1 MSNLRQVFCFFLGTV
16 IFFTASLSAQD
27 KKLYSFSFNNLS
39 QSVIL
44 DSVSV
49 ITGKKIF
56 YDFSSLDTTKNSLEF
71 KGVTVDQFLVELL
84 KKTKLN
90 FYISNRD
97 EIFIVEK
104 KIAVTTSLTLS
115 DLTAEPKSPTNN
127 QSSTVSVTPQGKS
140 GFNQQIENKLIE
152 IGSKLNPSSAS
163 KIVLAGYVKDINSG
177 EGIVGATVYAVAQK
191 QGVVT
196 DAFGFYSIKLPAGR
210 SSLNISSSGMKP
222 TRREIMA
229 YGDGQLTIE
238 MQEFVPTLKAVT
250 VVAEKNSNVRRM
262 QMGVEKLTA
271 RTIKSVPVLLGEPD
285 VLRVLLTLPGVTSVG
300 EASTGF
306 NVRGGSTDQNLI
318 LLNDATIYNPSHV
331 FGFFSAFNPD
341 QIKSAELYKSSI
353 PERFGGRLSSVL
365 DIATRD
371 GNAKNWT
378 GSAGI
383 GPLTSKFN
391 IEGPLV
397 KNKTTLL
404 AGVRTSYSDWI
415 IKQIPDPSYRN
426 SSASF
431 YDVNLHVA
439 HKLGKKD
446 DLYFT
451 FYKSADQFRLGNDT
465 TFSYANQNLVAK
477 WKHVY
482 SNKLYSTV
490 TVGQDQYNYNVKG
503 DLGSVKGYQLQFGIK
518 QQHYRTEFNYTA
530 SNKHTVNAGV
540 NLINYQITPGSIK
553 PSGNPSKVAVDQV
566 SPEQAREIALYIG
579 DKYTINDKL
588 SVSLGYRH
596 SLFQSLGQ
604 QKVYDYASGLPRDQS
619 TVIDSTVYG
628 TGRVAKT
635 YQGPEL
641 RFSLRYVLNDQTS
654 IKFSYNNIRQYIH
667 LLSNT
672 TAISPTD
679 IWKLSDAHIKPQL
692 GQQFSL
698 GLYRDFPKSGLETSV
713 EIYYKSI
720 DNFLDYKSGAQIV
733 MNKQIERDVLTTKGK
748 AYGAEFMI
756 KKVSGKLN
764 GWMSYA
770 YSRIFLKMD
779 DPIAGQIINKGN
791 PYPANFDKPHAVNIV
806 GNYKFTHRYALS
818 LNVQYST
825 GRPITLPIA
834 IFDLGGS
841 QRVLYSERNQY
852 RVPDYFRTDLSFNIE
867 GNHKVKQKTHNSWS
881 LGVYNLTARRNP
893 YSVYFVEENG
903 KIKGYKLSVIGT
915 AIPYVTFNIRF

>member
-1 MSNLRQVFCFFLGTV
+1 MKYINPIYYFICLSSFFL
-16 IFFTASLSAQD
+16 ASSANAQES
-27 KKLYSFSFNNLS
+27 KIYSFRFNQLTSSAILDSVTAITGYSVFYDVSSLDTVKKTILLQDVTLDHFLTSLFKGTSSSYYVTPNKEIFVVDKGSLVFTTLNIQQLRKQRVDNQLDRKPIDMSVEQEKNNLS
-39 QSVIL
+39 QQV
-44 DSVSV
+44 
-49 ITGKKIF
+49 
-56 YDFSSLDTTKNSLEF
+56 
-71 KGVTVDQFLVELL
+71 
-84 KKTKLN
+84 
-90 FYISNRD
+90 
-97 EIFIVEK
+97 
-104 KIAVTTSLTLS
+104 
-115 DLTAEPKSPTNN
+115 
-127 QSSTVSVTPQGKS
+127 
-140 GFNQQIENKLIE
+140 ENKLIE
-152 IGSKLNPSSAS
+152 IGSKQKPSSAA
-163 KIVLAGYVKDINSG
+163 KIVLAGYVKDVNTG
-177 EGIVGATVYAVAQK
+177 EGIVGATVYAVSQK

-196 DAFGFYSIKLPAGR
+196 DAFGFFSIKLPLGR
-210 SSLNISSSGMKP
+210 STLNISSTGMKP

-229 YGDGQLTIE
+229 YGDGQLIIE
-238 MQEFVPTLKAVT
+238 MKENVPTLKAVT
-250 VVAEKNSNVRRM
+250 IVSEKNSNVRRM
-262 QMGVEKLTA
+262 QMGVERLTA

-391 IEGPLV
+391 LEGPLV
-397 KNKTTLL
+397 KEKTTVLL
-404 AGVRTSYSDWI
+404 GARSSYSDWI
-415 IKQIPDPSYRN
+415 IKQIPDPAYKN

-431 YDVNLHVA
+431 YDVNLHIA
-439 HKLGKKD
+439 HKLSKKD
-446 DLYFT
+446 DVYLT

-465 TFSYANQNLVAK
+465 TFSYANQNVVAK
-477 WKHVY
+477 WKHVFN
-482 SNKLYSTV
+482 NKMYSTV
-490 TVGQDQYNYNVKG
+490 TIGQDLYSYNVKG
-503 DLGSVKGYQLQFGIK
+503 DLGSVKGYLLKFGIQ
-518 QQHYRTEFNYTA
+518 QQHVRTEFNYAA
-530 SNKHTVNAGV
+530 SNKHTFNGGLMMV
-540 NLINYQITPGSIK
+540 NYQIAPGAIS
-553 PSGNPSKVAVDQV
+553 PSGNASKVAEDKVAR
-566 SPEQAREIALYIG
+566 EQAREIALYIG
-579 DKYTINDKL
+579 DKYTISDKL
-588 SVSLGYRH
+588 SISLGYRH
-596 SLFQSLGQ
+596 SIFQSLGQ
-604 QKVYDYASGLPRDQS
+604 QKVYNYAKGLPRDQS
-619 TVIDSTVYG
+619 TVVDSSTYG
-628 TGRVAKT
+628 IGKVAKT
-635 YQGPEL
+635 YHGPEL

-679 IWKLSDAHIKPQL
+679 IWKLSDAHIQPQL
-692 GQQFSL
+692 GQQFSF
-698 GLYRDFPKSGLETSV
+698 GFYRDFPKSGLETSL

-733 MNKQIERDVLTTKGK
+733 MNKHIERDVLTTKGK
-748 AYGAEFMI
+748 AYGAEFML
-756 KKVSGKLN
+756 KKVSGKLT

-770 YSRIFLKMD
+770 YSRILLKMD

-791 PYPANFDKPHAVNIV
+791 PYPANFDKPHAVNFV

-818 LNVQYST
+818 LNLQYST

-881 LGVYNLTARRNP
+881 LGVYNLTGRRNP

-903 KIKGYKLSVIGT
+903 KIKGYKLSVIGA

>member
-1 MSNLRQVFCFFLGTV
+1 MRRNRSLYYFFSFVLMLLAG
-16 IFFTASLSAQD
+16 SMKAQD
-27 KKLYSFSFNNLS
+27 KKLYSFVFNNLS
-39 QSVIL
+39 QSAVL
-44 DSVSV
+44 DSISSSTR
-49 ITGKKIF
+49 IKIF
-56 YDFSSLDTTKNSLEF
+56 YDPYSMDT
-71 KGVTVDQFLVELL
+71 V
-84 KKTKLN
+84 KKTTVVRDVTIDQLLMEVLKGTSLN
-90 FYISNRD
+90 FYLTNRD
-97 EIFIVEK
+97 EIFIVDKSYQIVTQLNIQESSKERKASQIVLESISAEALQDK
-104 KIAVTTSLTLS
+104 KTDV
-115 DLTAEPKSPTNN
+115 
-127 QSSTVSVTPQGKS
+127 
-140 GFNQQIENKLIE
+140 QQLENKLIE
-152 IGSKLNPSSAS
+152 VGSKQNPTSAS

-196 DAFGFYSIKLPAGR
+196 DAFGFFSIKLPVGR
-210 SSLNISSSGMKP
+210 STLNISSTGMKP
-222 TRREIMA
+222 TRREVMA
-229 YGDGQLTIE
+229 YGDGQLVVE
-238 MQEFVPTLKAVT
+238 MKENVPTLKAVT

-262 QMGVEKLTA
+262 QMGVERLTA

-371 GNAKNWT
+371 GNSKNWT
-378 GSAGI
+378 GTAGI

-397 KNKTTLL
+397 KDKTTLL

-415 IKQIPDPSYRN
+415 IKQIPDPSYKN

-431 YDVNLHVA
+431 YDVNLHLA
-439 HKLGKKD
+439 HKLSKKD
-446 DLYFT
+446 DLYMT

-465 TFSYANQNLVAK
+465 TFSYANQNIVAK

-490 TVGQDQYNYNVKG
+490 TAGQDQYNYNVKG
-503 DLGSVKGYQLQFGIK
+503 DLGSVKGYQLKFGIK
-518 QQHYRTEFNYTA
+518 QQHFRTEFNYTA
-530 SNKHTVNAGV
+530 SNKHSFNGGV
-540 NLINYQITPGSIK
+540 MMVNYQIAPGSLA
-553 PSGNPSKVAVDQV
+553 PSGNSSKVADDKVTV
-566 SPEQAREIALYIG
+566 EQAREIAIYLG
-579 DKYTINDKL
+579 DKYSISDQL
-588 SVSLGYRH
+588 SVSIGYRH

-604 QKVYDYASGLPRDQS
+604 QTVYDYANGLPRDQS
-619 TVIDSTVYG
+619 TILDSTVFG
-628 TGRVAKT
+628 PGKVAKT

-641 RFSLRYVLNDQTS
+641 RFSMRYVFNEQTS
-654 IKFSYNNIRQYIH
+654 LKFSYNNIRQYIH

-679 IWKLSDAHIKPQL
+679 IWKLSDAHIRPQL
-692 GQQFSL
+692 GQQVSF
-698 GLYRDFPKSGLETSV
+698 GLYRDFPKFGLETSV

-720 DNFLDYKSGAQIV
+720 NNFLDYKSGAQIV
-733 MNKQIERDVLTTKGK
+733 MNKNIERDVLTTKGE

-756 KKVSGKLN
+756 KKTSGKLN

-770 YSRIFLKMD
+770 YSRILLSMD

-791 PYPANFDKPHAVNIV
+791 PYPANFDKPHAVNFV

-818 LNVQYST
+818 LNMQYST

-852 RVPDYFRTDLSFNIE
+852 RVPDYFRADVSFNIE

-881 LGVYNLTARRNP
+881 IGVYNATARRNP

-915 AIPYVTFNIRF
+915 AIPYITFNIRF

>member
-1 MSNLRQVFCFFLGTV
+1 MRRRKLLYFFILFSSFFL
-16 IFFTASLSAQD
+16 ASPVNAQD
-27 KKLYSFSFNNLS
+27 SKLYTFRFNQLTS
-39 QSVIL
+39 SVIL
-44 DSVSV
+44 DSIKT
-49 ITGKKIF
+49 ITGYSVY
-56 YDFSSLDTTKNSLEF
+56 YDVAALDTVKRTILQHD
-71 KGVTVDQFLVELL
+71 VTLPQFLTSLFKE
-84 KKTKLN
+84 TTSTY
-90 FYISNRD
+90 YITGNK
-97 EIFIVEK
+97 EIFIINKGDQVY
-104 KIAVTTSLTLS
+104 TSLNIQEPRNRKVENELNQKTV
-115 DLTAEPKSPTNN
+115 DLPIVQENN
-127 QSSTVSVTPQGKS
+127 NSS
-140 GFNQQIENKLIE
+140 QQLENKLIE
-152 IGSKLNPSSAS
+152 IGSKQRPSTSA
-163 KIVLAGYVKDINSG
+163 KIVLAGYVKDANTG
-177 EGIVGATVYAVAQK
+177 EGIVGATVYAVTQK

-196 DAFGFYSIKLPAGR
+196 DAFGFFSIKLPVGR
-210 SSLNISSSGMKP
+210 STVNISSTGMKP
-222 TRREIMA
+222 TRREVMA
-229 YGDGQLTIE
+229 YGDGQLIIE
-238 MQEFVPTLKAVT
+238 MKENVPTLKAVT
-250 VVAEKNSNVRRM
+250 IVAEKNSNVRRM
-262 QMGVEKLTA
+262 QMGVERLTA

-383 GPLTSKFN
+383 GPLTSKLN
-391 IEGPLV
+391 LEGPLV
-397 KNKTTLL
+397 KDKTTLL
-404 AGVRTSYSDWI
+404 VGARTSYSDWI
-415 IKQIPDPSYRN
+415 IKQLPDPSYKN

-431 YDVNLHVA
+431 YDVNMHLA
-439 HKLGKKD
+439 HKLSKKD
-446 DLYFT
+446 DIYLT

-465 TFSYANQNLVAK
+465 TFSYANQNIVAK

-482 SNKLYSTV
+482 NNRLYSTV

-503 DLGSVKGYQLQFGIK
+503 DLGTVKGYQLKFGIN
-518 QQHYRTEFNYTA
+518 QQHFRTEFNYSA
-530 SNKHTVNAGV
+530 SNKHTLNAGLMMV
-540 NLINYQITPGSIK
+540 NYQITPGAIN
-553 PSGNPSKVAVDQV
+553 PFGNASKVADDKVNM
-566 SPEQAREIALYIG
+566 EQAREIAFYLG
-579 DKYTINDKL
+579 DKYAISDKL
-588 SVSLGYRH
+588 SISLGYRH
-596 SLFQSLGQ
+596 SLFQSIGQ
-604 QKVYDYASGLPRDQS
+604 QKVYTYANGLPRDQS
-619 TVIDSTVYG
+619 TIVDSTVYG
-628 TGRVAKT
+628 RGKVAKT

-641 RFSLRYVLNDQTS
+641 RFALRYVINEKTS

-679 IWKLSDAHIKPQL
+679 IWKLSDAHIRPQL

-698 GLYRDFPKSGLETSV
+698 GFYKDFPNTGLETSI

-720 DNFLDYKSGAQIV
+720 NNFLDYKSGAQIV
-733 MNKQIERDVLTTKGK
+733 MNKNIERDVLTTKGQ

-770 YSRIFLKMD
+770 YSRILLQMD
-779 DPIAGQIINKGN
+779 DPIAGQLINKGN
-791 PYPANFDKPHAVNIV
+791 PYPANFDKPHAVNFV

-818 LNVQYST
+818 LNMQYST

-881 LGVYNLTARRNP
+881 IGVYNLTGRRNP

-903 KIKGYKLSVIGT
+903 KIKGYKLSVIGA

>member
-1 MSNLRQVFCFFLGTV
+1 MKSSKIIFFLICV
-16 IFFTASLSAQD
+16 ASICLPSSTSAQET
-27 KKLYSFSFNNLS
+27 KLYSFKFNQLGTS
-39 QSVIL
+39 AIL
-44 DSVSV
+44 DSVSSV
-49 ITGKKIF
+49 TGYHVF
-56 YDFSSLDTTKNSLEF
+56 YDASSLDTAKKTILLQD
-71 KGVTVDQFLVELL
+71 VTLLQFLTALL
-84 KKTKLN
+84 KGTSSG
-90 FYISNRD
+90 FYITSGK

-104 KIAVTTSLTLS
+104 GTPIYTALNIQELRKQEVDKQLDVPISQLTN
-115 DLTAEPKSPTNN
+115 EQEKNN
-127 QSSTVSVTPQGKS
+127 PS
-140 GFNQQIENKLIE
+140 QQLENKLIE
-152 IGSKLNPSSAS
+152 IGSKQQPSSAA
-163 KIVLAGYVKDINSG
+163 KVILAGYVKDANTG
-177 EGIVGATVYAVAQK
+177 EGIVGATVYAVTQK

-196 DAFGFYSIKLPAGR
+196 DAFGFFSIKLPVGR
-210 SSLNISSSGMKP
+210 STVTISSAGMKP

-229 YGDGQLTIE
+229 YGDGQLVIE
-238 MQEFVPTLKAVT
+238 MKENVPTLKAVT
-250 VVAEKNSNVRRM
+250 IVAEKNSNVRRM
-262 QMGVEKLTA
+262 QMGVERLTA

-371 GNAKNWT
+371 GNAKKWT

-383 GPLTSKFN
+383 GPLTSKIN
-391 IEGPLV
+391 LEGPLV
-397 KNKTTLL
+397 KDKTTLL
-404 AGVRTSYSDWI
+404 MGARSSYSDWI
-415 IKQIPDPSYRN
+415 IKQLPDPAYKN

-431 YDVNLHVA
+431 YDVNMHLA
-439 HKLGKKD
+439 HKLSKKD
-446 DLYFT
+446 DVYLT

-465 TFSYANQNLVAK
+465 TFSYANQNIVAK

-482 SNKLYSTV
+482 NNKLYSTV

-503 DLGSVKGYQLQFGIK
+503 DLGSVKGYQLKFGIN
-518 QQHYRTEFNYTA
+518 QQHFRTEFNYAA
-530 SNKHTVNAGV
+530 SNKHTLNAGLMMV
-540 NLINYQITPGSIK
+540 NYQITPGAIN
-553 PSGNPSKVAVDQV
+553 PSGNASKVAEDKVNM
-566 SPEQAREIALYIG
+566 EQAREIAFYIG
-579 DKYTINDKL
+579 DKYAINDKL

-596 SLFQSLGQ
+596 SLFQSLGKQ
-604 QKVYDYASGLPRDQS
+604 TVYAYANGLPRDQS
-619 TVIDSTVYG
+619 TIVDSTIYG
-628 TGRVAKT
+628 RGQVAKT

-641 RFSLRYVLNDQTS
+641 RFALRYVISEKTS

-679 IWKLSDAHIKPQL
+679 IWKLSDAHIRPQL

-698 GLYRDFPKSGLETSV
+698 GFYRDFPDNGLETSL

-720 DNFLDYKSGAQIV
+720 QNFLDYKSGAQIV
-733 MNKQIERDVLTTKGK
+733 MNKNIERDVLTTKGQ

-770 YSRIFLKMD
+770 YSRILLQMD
-779 DPIAGQIINKGN
+779 DPIAGQLINKGN
-791 PYPANFDKPHAVNIV
+791 PYPANFDKPHAVNFV

-818 LNVQYST
+818 LNMQYST

-881 LGVYNLTARRNP
+881 IGIYNLTGRRNP

-903 KIKGYKLSVIGT
+903 KIKGYKLSVIGA